1 METRKIL
8 QEKLKATL
16 TQITHESLNSTFV
29 GYSELYKQVIFVKV
43 FSQEGKFLTEKTVN
57 EQLNSRVLGFFTIE
71 NPQRFILVMKD
82 CDPID
87 LKLPLTTELAFEMGQ
102 ELSAFHQNVKPF
114 EGIYLN
120 EQLFKKVEMDV
131 SSLKNIAVK
140 DRLEELLKA
149 FNPIKAK
156 IEHDLCAYS
165 TVVLHGDVGVR
176 NYKLVNGKLRL
187 IDFERA
193 RKGVN
198 YQDFIKLFYQDFNLN
213 KNLIS
218 SFIEGYRTKGAKVE
232 ILPETQVFLIFITAV
247 GIMKYVEKIEDQ
259 PFEKIGELMLETCTQ
274 YFNMDSGNESKP
286 KLNAIIE

>member
-1 METRKIL
+1 MEARKIL

-16 TQITHESLNSTFV
+16 TQIMHESLNSTFV

-71 NPQRFILVMKD
+71 NPQRFILIMED

-87 LKLPLTTELAFEMGQ
+87 LKLPLTAELAFEMGQ
-102 ELSAFHQNVKPF
+102 ELSAFHQNVKLF

-198 YQDFIKLFYQDFNLN
+198 YQDFIKLFYQDFKLN

-218 SFIEGYRTKGAKVE
+218 SFIEGYKTKGAKVE

-247 GIMKYVEKIEDQ
+247 GIMKYVEK
-259 PFEKIGELMLETCTQ
+259 
-274 YFNMDSGNESKP
+274 
-286 KLNAIIE
+286 

>member
-8 QEKLKATL
+8 QKKLKATL

-43 FSQEGKFLTEKTVN
+43 FSQEGKFLTEKAVN

-71 NPQRFILVMKD
+71 NPQRFILIMKD
-82 CDPID
+82 CAPID
-87 LKLPLTTELAFEMGQ
+87 LKLPLTAELAFEMGQ

-120 EQLFKKVEMDV
+120 EQLFKKVETDV
-131 SSLKNIAVK
+131 SSLKNFVVK
-140 DRLEELLKA
+140 GRLEELLKA

-232 ILPETQVFLIFITAV
+232 ILPETQVFLIFITTV
-247 GIMKYVEKIEDQ
+247 GIMKYVEK
-259 PFEKIGELMLETCTQ
+259 
-274 YFNMDSGNESKP
+274 
-286 KLNAIIE
+286 